1 MNTGREQQT
10 IASVHVSNRPQGRL
24 AETGYQS
31 TEFQGYEGIV
41 DQSARDLISA
51 LRRHRVLELA
61 STLAIFASEFVH
73 RSVAGSILKREAI
86 RTAPPSTTEY
96 LLFCSPIMKLK
107 RRRQDRF
114 SCVSTRQIS
123 WTPSSYC
130 GLDFLSRNGTVNG
143 EYLTVVAAG
152 MDNLTAAFVS
162 TFALL
167 ARHPG
172 AMSRVT
178 GEIDTALY
186 NGNMSD
192 VPQWGEINRLR
203 YLDAVL
209 KESIRLGSSTRSTI
223 EKTIPPGGATIS
235 GYRIPAG
242 TIVEWQ
248 LDALQCDREIY
259 GENVEVF
266 RPERWLT
273 ADPQKRKRM
282 EQGLLAFNI
291 SRRTCVAF
299 RAAWLELKKVLILI
313 LLQFNVSNAMSTK
326 SSRTNF
332 IPDPIARGE

>member
-31 TEFQGYEGIV
+31 TEFQGYEGII

-209 KESIRLGSSTRSTI
+209 KESIRLGLRDRPSKKQFPQAGRQFLDIVFQQVPLSSGS
-223 EKTIPPGGATIS
+223 
-235 GYRIPAG
+235 
-242 TIVEWQ
+242 WM
-248 LDALQCDREIY
+248 LC
-259 GENVEVF
+259 NVTGKFMARTWKYSV
-266 RPERWLT
+266 RN
-273 ADPQKRKRM
+273 A
-282 EQGLLAFNI
+282 GLLQIRKSESGWNKVYWHSI
-291 SRRTCVAF
+291 SADERV
-299 RAAWLELKKVLILI
+299 WHSELH
-313 LLQFNVSNAMSTK
+313 
-326 SSRTNF
+326 
-332 IPDPIARGE
+332 G